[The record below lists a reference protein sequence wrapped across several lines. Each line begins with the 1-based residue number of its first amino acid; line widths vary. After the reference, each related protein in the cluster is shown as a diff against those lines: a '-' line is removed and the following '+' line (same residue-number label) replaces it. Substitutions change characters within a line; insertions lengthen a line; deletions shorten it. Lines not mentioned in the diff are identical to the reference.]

1 MGPGRGPEMREGVF
15 VRSQAAV
22 GQGDEHQEPHR
33 TPHVPEAWTPQGR
46 KRWNPADNSFYSL
59 PSSSPS
65 FLLFRLRGPVGPVT
79 AGSRGQGEVEGGHLC
94 PIGKVDVGSRE
105 RISFPSTGERRGVSP
120 SALQTAFLPGASERG
135 CLLSKGKSSDQWIHA
150 TEFVQTTA

>member
-79 AGSRGQGEVEGGHLC
+79 AGSRGQGEVEGGAPVSHRKSGCGFKRENLLPQHWGEEGC
-94 PIGKVDVGSRE
+94 VSISSSDSLPAWCLRE
-105 RISFPSTGERRGVSP
+105 RMPP
-120 SALQTAFLPGASERG
+120 
-135 CLLSKGKSSDQWIHA
+135 
-150 TEFVQTTA
+150 VQGQILRSMDSRH